1 MKARGNENND
11 EDSNNSNNSNNK
23 VWDKDEDDER

>member
-1 MKARGNENND
+1 MSWWGTNDD
-11 EDSNNSNNSNNK
+11 EDSNDSNNSNNK